1 MASSAK
7 LAVNLVLLS
16 DIAALAEAFTVGRA
30 GGLGDE
36 ELTDLLADSPVVA
49 TRDQEPLPDHLG
61 GIRADLVDHRA
72 RGEGRPAGFRARRRH
87 GYDEALDRSR
97 AA

>member
-7 LAVNLVLLS
+7 LAVNLILLS
-16 DIAALAEAFTVGRA
+16 DIASLTDAFTVDRA

-49 TRDQEPLPDHLG
+49 PRDQEPLPGHSG
-61 GIRADLVDHRA
+61 GIRADLVDDRVG
-72 RGEGRPAGFRARRRH
+72 REGRPGH
-87 GYDEALDRSR
+87 DEALDRPG
-97 AA
+97 AG